1 MKFPIF
7 FLLAAISS
15 ASFSDANDVSYKAFM
30 EIITDEH
37 RIGVFKGY
45 VESIEKNLP
54 LAEGGDS
61 AAMFRLYENFNLLA
75 HIHKIEGASENA
87 IYWLRQSAVLR
98 HTEALKTLGHIYKN
112 GNKTFNIETNLERA
126 AEYFKLAWEQGDTSG
141 KFHYM
146 DIIECELPDEKA
158 WDC

>member
-37 RIGVFKGY
+37 RIGVFNGY

-54 LAEGGDS
+54 LAVGGDS

-75 HIHKIEGASENA
+75 NIHKIERASENA
-87 IYWLRQSAVLR
+87 IYWLRQTAVLR
-98 HTEALKTLGHIYKN
+98 QTEALK
-112 GNKTFNIETNLERA
+112 
-126 AEYFKLAWEQGDTSG
+126 
-141 KFHYM
+141 
-146 DIIECELPDEKA
+146 
-158 WDC
+158 